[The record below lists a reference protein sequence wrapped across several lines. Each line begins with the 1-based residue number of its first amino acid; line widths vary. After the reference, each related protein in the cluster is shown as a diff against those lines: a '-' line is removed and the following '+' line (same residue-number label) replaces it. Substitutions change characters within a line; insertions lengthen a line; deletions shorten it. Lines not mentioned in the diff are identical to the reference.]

1 MKLPMSKKPTSLKD
15 LKKAS
20 QKRETSSDRQQTIHA
35 AIGDAKGNHIKALL
49 FGAGGIL
56 SLLVLFAG
64 FYVFAQGMAV
74 RIAPDEAVP
83 SGYVTLESG
92 LGWVSDENAVFVLG
106 SSFDIGVHAKDFVSQ
121 SIHITPE
128 TKSNFLEV
136 TLVPKPATIIL
147 TTDPM
152 QSGTRWLLNDTQVA
166 ARENLEMDVP
176 PGDHKLVV
184 DHPYYEPVELELTL
198 QRAEELERTIPL
210 SKIRGQISIQAL
222 PTNASAILDGR
233 TTVSLPYSGFLES
246 GKHSVQIQAP
256 GYMPVSD
263 QIEITNTQKLVERN
277 YRMQPMQSTIRVSAT
292 PRSARITLDGRSIDM
307 GAPTTV
313 NANQSYRV
321 KVSHPGY
328 EAEQQTVQVGPG
340 KTRDISIELKAAT
353 GSVTFVSEP
362 MGSDLYINGQNRGQT
377 PQTIDLQVLPTK
389 VEYRLNGYRSVTKNT
404 TPVKNKTTTLKA
416 TLKTELEARR
426 SEMPRTMKNSVG
438 IELVRFKPDQQAFFI
453 GAERG
458 EIGQRANE
466 IYRQMQLT
474 KYFYVGKHEVTVGQF
489 GKFSPSHGQGQANN
503 MPVTSISWLQAA
515 EYCNWLS
522 QQENLR
528 PFYTIRS
535 GAVVAYDP
543 YADGY
548 RLPSE
553 AEWEWL
559 ARKANRVHSSP
570 YTWGPRPTL
579 TKASGNLADVS
590 AKGAVPRIIPT
601 YTDGYAKLA
610 PVGSFPAE
618 KSGLHDMSGNVRE
631 WVNDRYAL
639 VVPASGVVT
648 VNYFGPAAG
657 EGHTVKGC
665 SFKTAGQTN
674 LRAASRSG
682 EDFPAED
689 IGFRVARYVYGAEDR

>member
-1 MKLPMSKKPTSLKD
+1 MSKKPTSLKD

-20 QKRETSSDRQQTIHA
+20 QKSEPSGDRKRAIHR
-35 AIGDAKGNHIKALL
+35 AIGDAKGNHVKALL
-49 FGAGGIL
+49 IGSGGIL
-56 SLLVLFAG
+56 SLLLLVAG
-64 FYVFAQGMAV
+64 FYVLAQGMAV

-83 SGYVTLESG
+83 SGYVTLEAG
-92 LGWVSDENAVFVLG
+92 LGWVSDENEVYVLG
-106 SSFDIGVHAKDFVSQ
+106 SSFDIGVHAEDFVSQ
-121 SIHITPE
+121 TIHITPDS
-128 TKSNFLEV
+128 KSNFLEV
-136 TLVPKPATIIL
+136 TLVPKPATITL
-147 TTDPM
+147 TTDPV
-152 QSGTRWLLNDTQVA
+152 QSGTKWVLNDTQVA

-184 DHPYYEPVELELTL
+184 DHPYYEPVELDLTL

-210 SKIRGQISIQAL
+210 SKIRGQVSIRAV
-222 PTNASAILDGR
+222 PTSASAILDGQ
-233 TTVSLPYSGFLES
+233 TTVSLPYSGFLDS

-256 GYMPVSD
+256 GYVPVSD
-263 QIEITNTQKLVERN
+263 QVEITNTQKLVERN
-277 YRMQPMQSTIRVSAT
+277 YRMQPMQSTIRISTT

-307 GAPTTV
+307 GSPTTV
-313 NANQSYRV
+313 NANQSYRI

-377 PQTIDLQVLPTK
+377 PQTLDLQVLPTK

-416 TLKTELEARR
+416 TLKTELEARL
-426 SEMPRTMKNSVG
+426 SEMPRSVKNSVG

-474 KYFYVGKHEVTVGQF
+474 KYFYAGKHEVTVGQF
-489 GKFSPSHGQGQANN
+489 AKFSPSLAQGQAN
-503 MPVTSISWLQAA
+503 MPVTGISWLEAA
-515 EYCNWLS
+515 QFCNWLS

-559 ARKANRVHSSP
+559 ARKANRAQSSP
-570 YTWGPRPTL
+570 FTWGLRPMI

-590 AKGAVPRIIPT
+590 AKGSVPRIIPT

-631 WVNDRYAL
+631 WVHDRYAL
-639 VVPASGVVT
+639 VVPAAGEVT
-648 VNYFGPAAG
+648 VNYFGPVTG
-657 EGHTVKGC
+657 EGHTVKGS

-682 EDFPAED
+682 EGIPAED